1 MLVAATSVE
10 EACVLS
16 LQFERTARMQLI
28 AMSAGEI
35 KPIKP
40 ELGREA
46 HDWILRPRRSQIG
59 FEYYARKALSRH
71 PDVLR

>member
-1 MLVAATSVE
+1 ML
-10 EACVLS
+10 
-16 LQFERTARMQLI
+16 FI
-28 AMSAGEI
+28 ALSAGEI
-35 KPIKP
+35 KPNNP
-40 ELGREA
+40 ELGRDA